1 MVNYEHMGGMRE
13 ADPAAVAKL
22 RNKLVDSSTTLSQ
35 KYRILFSLRNLAG
48 SNAHE
53 AMLLGNPRHLHIMHC
68 KMKLNLCHTRAS
80 LILSA
85 DGPSHIDT
93 ILHPHPSILY

>member
-1 MVNYEHMGGMRE
+1 MGGMRE

-48 SNAHE
+48 SDAHE
-53 AMLLGNPRHLHIMHC
+53 AMLLGISCHRYVMLFKIDVNFLTNMHL
-68 KMKLNLCHTRAS
+68 
-80 LILSA
+80 
-85 DGPSHIDT
+85 
-93 ILHPHPSILY
+93 

>member
-13 ADPAAVAKL
+13 ADPVVVTKL

-48 SNAHE
+48 SDAHE
-53 AMLLGNPRHLHIMHC
+53 AMLLGNPWNRYMRHC
-68 KMKLNLCHTRAS
+68 KVYLKFVTNMHL
-80 LILSA
+80 
-85 DGPSHIDT
+85 
-93 ILHPHPSILY
+93 